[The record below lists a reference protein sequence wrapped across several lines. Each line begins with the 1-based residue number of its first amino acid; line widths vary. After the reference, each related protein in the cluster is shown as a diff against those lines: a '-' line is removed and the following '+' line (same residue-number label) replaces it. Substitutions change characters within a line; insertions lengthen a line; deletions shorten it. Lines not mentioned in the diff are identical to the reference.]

1 MFGFVLRAVA
11 TAFGLWLASYLHFAA
26 FANVESLI
34 LAAVVLGIVNAI
46 VRPILVIL
54 TFPITILTLGL
65 FLLVLNAGLILL
77 VSHFVHGFTVH
88 GWKNAIITAV
98 ITGVVSWIAHGLTSG
113 EEQRQRG

>member
-1 MFGFVLRAVA
+1 MVGFILRALA
-11 TAFGLWLASYLHFAA
+11 SAFGLWLASYLHFAA
-26 FANVESLI
+26 FANLESLI

-54 TFPITILTLGL
+54 TFPITLLTLGL

-77 VSHFVHGFTVH
+77 VSHFVHGFVVH
-88 GWKNAIITAV
+88 GWSNAIVTAI

-113 EEQRQRG
+113 DEDRRR